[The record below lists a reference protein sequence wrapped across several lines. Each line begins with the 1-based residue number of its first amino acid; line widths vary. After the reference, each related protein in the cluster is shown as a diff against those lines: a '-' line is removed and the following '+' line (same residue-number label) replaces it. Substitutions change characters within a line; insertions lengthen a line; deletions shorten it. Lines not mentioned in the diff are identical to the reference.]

1 MKLLFLLVLL
11 VLSQF
16 AFAANGK
23 FNLLLEE
30 IHTRSSDH
38 PRSIYIYLPVG
49 FKKTGVT
56 RYPVL
61 YMHDGQ
67 NLFDPERSTFGETWQ
82 VDKTLNDLIAR
93 KVIPPIIVIG
103 IDNTADRTS
112 EYTHAWESTRKTGGD
127 ADLYL
132 DFLIYDL
139 KRYIDHRFPT
149 LPDAAHTGIMGS
161 SLGGLV
167 SLYAGAR
174 NSDVFGLIGAMSPS
188 VWWNKK
194 SILSIIEESNL
205 PQRVYIDS
213 GALGGEMPK
222 EAKEAALLFQRLG
235 LEEVMFVLDND
246 GEHNEKS
253 WARRLPE
260 ALAFLFSEEK

>member
-1 MKLLFLLVLL
+1 MKLFFLTICLFLGQTV
-11 VLSQF
+11 V
-16 AFAANGK
+16 AANGK
-23 FNLLLEE
+23 FTLLLDS
-30 IHTRSSDH
+30 IHTRSSIH
-38 PRSIYIYLPVG
+38 PRNIYIYLPVG
-49 FKKTGVT
+49 FKKLGLT

-67 NLFDPERSTFGETWQ
+67 NLFDPERSTFGETWK
-82 VDKTLNDLIAR
+82 VDKTLNELIA
-93 KVIPPIIVIG
+93 KKIIPPIIVVG
-103 IDNTADRTS
+103 IDNTPDRTL
-112 EYTHAWESTRKTGGD
+112 EYTHSWDPTRKVGGS

-149 LPDAAHTGIMGS
+149 LPDPSHTGIVGS

-174 NSDVFGLIGAMSPS
+174 NSDVFGLVGAMSPS
-188 VWWNKK
+188 VWWNNK
-194 SILSIIEESNL
+194 SILTIIEQSAL
-205 PQRVYIDS
+205 PERVYIDS
-213 GALGGEMPK
+213 GALGGERP
-222 EAKEAALLFQRLG
+222 EDAKEVALLFDALG
-235 LEEVMFVLDND
+235 LNDVMFVADPI

-260 ALAFLFSEEK
+260 ALTFLFSEYK